1 MHEFWYDYANPK
13 YGEKAKSCY
22 TDTDAFIVY
31 IKTKD
36 VYLNIEDLMLQILN

>member
-13 YGEKAKSCY
+13 YGEKVKSCY
-22 TDTDAFIVY
+22 MDADAFIVY

-36 VYLNIEDLMLQILN
+36 VYLNIA